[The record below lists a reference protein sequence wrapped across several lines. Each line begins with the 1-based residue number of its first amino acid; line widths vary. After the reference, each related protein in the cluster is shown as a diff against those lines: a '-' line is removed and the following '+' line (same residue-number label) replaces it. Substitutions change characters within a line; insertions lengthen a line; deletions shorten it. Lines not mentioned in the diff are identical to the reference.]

1 MNLKYKLAEFI
12 GTVGY
17 VGYLPIA
24 PGTWGSLAALIAWY
38 ILKPII
44 SDPLFLLITGAIF
57 FAGVAASEILVEAWE
72 DGDPKAVVV
81 DEWVGMWI
89 ALYLAPH
96 TLVWGLVAFL
106 LFRFFDILKPGPIQ
120 LMDDLHSA
128 IGVMMDDVVA
138 GIFAL
143 LLTQSLL
150 YFFI

>member
-38 ILKPII
+38 ILKPMI

-72 DGDPKAVVV
+72 D
-81 DEWVGMWI
+81 
-89 ALYLAPH
+89 
-96 TLVWGLVAFL
+96 
-106 LFRFFDILKPGPIQ
+106 
-120 LMDDLHSA
+120 
-128 IGVMMDDVVA
+128 
-138 GIFAL
+138 
-143 LLTQSLL
+143 
-150 YFFI
+150 

>member
-38 ILKPII
+38 ILKPMI

>member
-57 FAGVAASEILVEAWE
+57 FAGVVASEILVEAWE

>member
-1 MNLKYKLAEFI
+1 
-12 GTVGY
+12 
-17 VGYLPIA
+17 
-24 PGTWGSLAALIAWY
+24 
-38 ILKPII
+38 
-44 SDPLFLLITGAIF
+44 
-57 FAGVAASEILVEAWE
+57 ASEILVEAWE

>member
-38 ILKPII
+38 ILKPMI
-44 SDPLFLLITGAIF
+44 SDPLFLLITGVIF

-89 ALYLAPH
+89 ALYLVPH
-96 TLVWGLVAFL
+96 TLIWGLIAFF
-106 LFRFFDILKPGPIQ
+106 LFRFFDIFKPGPIQ

-143 LLTQSLL
+143 FLTQSLL

>member
-38 ILKPII
+38 ILKPMI

-57 FAGVAASEILVEAWE
+57 FAGVVASEILVEAWE

>member
-38 ILKPII
+38 ILKPMI

-150 YFFI
+150 YFLI

>member
-1 MNLKYKLAEFI
+1 MNLKYKLSEFI

-38 ILKPII
+38 ILKPMI

>member
-1 MNLKYKLAEFI
+1 MNLKYKSAEFI

-24 PGTWGSLAALIAWY
+24 PGTWGSLAALIGWY
-38 ILKPII
+38 LLKPML

-57 FAGVAASEILVEAWE
+57 FVGVAASEILVEAWE
-72 DGDPKAVVV
+72 DVDPKAVVV

-89 ALYLAPH
+89 ALYLVPH
-96 TLVWGLVAFL
+96 TLIWGLIAFF
-106 LFRFFDILKPGPIQ
+106 LFRFFDIFKPGPIQ

-143 LLTQSLL
+143 FLTQSLL